1 MNLLQAL
8 DLIKGQNYTTIEQ
21 SKHLIDLGLPK
32 ESADMYYEIQYKDV
46 CAGAYTGLDEC
57 PTEGTYYLDEP
68 TLRHTYPLGTY
79 TNENGKRI
87 DLSGVKEKLKKTD
100 IPCWTVGQLIK
111 IYLICNPYES
121 DDHLIFMLT
130 SGVEVPDLCHFIITR
145 LEYIKPNFDK
155 VNEIIG

>member
-1 MNLLQAL
+1 MDLLQAL
-8 DLIKGQNYTTIEQ
+8 DLIKDSNYTTIEQ

-32 ESADMYYEIQYKDV
+32 ESADMYYKLQYKDV

-57 PTEGTYYLDEP
+57 PNEGTYYLDEP
-68 TLRHTYPLGTY
+68 LLRHTNPSGTY
-79 TNENGKRI
+79 TIENGERI
-87 DLSGVKEKLKKTD
+87 DLSGVKDKLKKTD

-121 DDHLIFMLT
+121 DDNLIFMLT
-130 SGVEVPDLCHFIITR
+130 SGVEVPNLCHFIITH

-155 VNEIIG
+155 VNEII

>member
-1 MNLLQAL
+1 MDLLQAL
-8 DLIKGQNYTTIEQ
+8 DLIKDSNYTTIEQ

-32 ESADMYYEIQYKDV
+32 ESADMYYKLQYKDV

-57 PTEGTYYLDEP
+57 PKEGTYYLDEP
-68 TLRHTYPLGTY
+68 LLRHTNPSGTY
-79 TNENGKRI
+79 TIENGERI
-87 DLSGVKEKLKKTD
+87 DLSGVKDKLKKTD

-121 DDHLIFMLT
+121 DDNLIFMLT
-130 SGVEVPDLCHFIITR
+130 SGVEVPNLCHFIITH

-155 VNEIIG
+155 VNEII

>member
-8 DLIKGQNYTTIEQ
+8 DIIKDSNYTTIEQ

-32 ESADMYYEIQYKDV
+32 ESADMYYKLQYKDV

-57 PTEGTYYLDEP
+57 PNEGTYYLDEP
-68 TLRHTYPLGTY
+68 LLRHTNPSGTY
-79 TNENGKRI
+79 TIENGERI
-87 DLSGVKEKLKKTD
+87 DLSGVKDKLKKTD

-121 DDHLIFMLT
+121 DDNLIFMLT
-130 SGVEVPDLCHFIITR
+130 SGVEVPNLCHFIITH

-155 VNEIIG
+155 VNQII